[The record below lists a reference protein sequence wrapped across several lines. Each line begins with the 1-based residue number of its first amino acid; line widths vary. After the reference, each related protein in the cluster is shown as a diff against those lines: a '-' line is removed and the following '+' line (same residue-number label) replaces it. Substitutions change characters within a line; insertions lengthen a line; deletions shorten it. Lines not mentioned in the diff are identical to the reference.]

1 MDSSV
6 DIYCIVEVTAYELG
20 VPVPITITESLVI
33 KDGCFIGHKFR
44 FDGGYAIWGEGW
56 NSVEFYDDA
65 GKLLKMVA
73 VQTTASSPPH
83 DNRAA

>member
-1 MDSSV
+1 MGRSA
-6 DIYCIVEVTAYELG
+6 DIYRLVEATAYELG
-20 VPVPITITESLVI
+20 MPVPITVSESLLVR
-33 KDGCFIGHKFR
+33 DGCFIGHKFC

-73 VQTTASSPPH
+73 VERAASSPPH
-83 DNRAA
+83 YNRAG

>member
-6 DIYCIVEVTAYELG
+6 DICCVVEMTAYELG
-20 VPVPITITESLVI
+20 VPVPITITESLVV

-65 GKLLKMVA
+65 GKLLKMAA
-73 VQTTASSPPH
+73 VRCPAF
-83 DNRAA
+83 DAE